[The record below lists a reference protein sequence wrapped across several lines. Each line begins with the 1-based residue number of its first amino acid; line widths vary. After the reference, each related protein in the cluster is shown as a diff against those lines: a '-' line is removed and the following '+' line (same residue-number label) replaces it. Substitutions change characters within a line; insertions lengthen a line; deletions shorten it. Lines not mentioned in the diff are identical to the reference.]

1 MNIDKTIINKGL
13 FLKLIYTL
21 ILGSIL
27 FYGFSE
33 ALNELYVRLA
43 SEERYSHGFMIPF
56 VVIYLIYQKRFT
68 LSQIKFNSNWIGTL
82 IVFLAILVFIVGKIS
97 ALWTLAQYS
106 LFFII
111 IGMLL
116 SFMGWQ
122 ALRII
127 IVPLLLLLLSI
138 PLPYFIDVLLS
149 GKFQLLS
156 SKLGV
161 DIIRYC
167 EIPVFLE
174 GNVIDLGIYKLQVIE
189 ACSGLNY
196 LYPLMSIGIILAY
209 MYDDKTWKKYVIFL
223 STIPITIL
231 MNSFRIAVIALLVNN
246 YGIAMAEGALH
257 DFEGWMVYM
266 VCLGILL
273 IEIKL
278 LSKRDLSEVLLF
290 HNNDGNIKNVT
301 FQTTEKN
308 NSWPTIVASA
318 IIVISVLFV
327 STISHDDEVIPPR
340 KSFDLFPTA
349 LSDKWKGSREY
360 FKNNEQSV
368 LRVTD
373 YLLMDYVVDGKPIN
387 LYIGYHESQRS
398 GTSPHSPRACIPGS
412 GWEIASIDRVPI
424 PEKDGSQFYAN
435 KLIIQKGETKQ
446 LVYYWFQQRG
456 RKIDNEFVLKW
467 YLFKDAIS
475 LNRTDGA
482 LVRLTT
488 PVESNEKIT
497 DAEKRLQA
505 FAQVINPILPNY
517 IPE

>member
-1 MNIDKTIINKGL
+1 
-13 FLKLIYTL
+13 
-21 ILGSIL
+21 
-27 FYGFSE
+27 
-33 ALNELYVRLA
+33 
-43 SEERYSHGFMIPF
+43 
-56 VVIYLIYQKRFT
+56 
-68 LSQIKFNSNWIGTL
+68 
-82 IVFLAILVFIVGKIS
+82 
-97 ALWTLAQYS
+97 
-106 LFFII
+106 
-111 IGMLL
+111 
-116 SFMGWQ
+116 
-122 ALRII
+122 
-127 IVPLLLLLLSI
+127 
-138 PLPYFIDVLLS
+138 
-149 GKFQLLS
+149 
-156 SKLGV
+156 
-161 DIIRYC
+161 
-167 EIPVFLE
+167 
-174 GNVIDLGIYKLQVIE
+174 
-189 ACSGLNY
+189 
-196 LYPLMSIGIILAY
+196 
-209 MYDDKTWKKYVIFL
+209 
-223 STIPITIL
+223 
-231 MNSFRIAVIALLVNN
+231 
-246 YGIAMAEGALH
+246 MAEGALH

-301 FQTTEKN
+301 YQTTEKN

-318 IIVISVLFV
+318 IVVISVLLV

-340 KSFDLFPTA
+340 KSFDLFPTV

-373 YLLMDYVVDGKPIN
+373 YLLMDYMVDGKPTN
-387 LYIGYHESQRS
+387 LYVGYHESQRS

-424 PEKDGSQFYAN
+424 PEKDGSFFYAN

-488 PVESNEKIT
+488 PVESNEKMT